1 MNEFLPR
8 TEPVAPAGSAPKRLA
23 TGIRAVAS
31 VADAAS
37 SADATAGSARAPRA
51 TPGRDGAFAV
61 VDDDR
66 VRTVSAYAEV
76 HARIVTVLADLQ
88 ARSLP
93 DRAASLAAA
102 EGSLLSLMPQPA
114 VVVPLPP
121 ANREMVEFVTQVTQS
136 IARQAAQTR
145 AAQSGVSPAM
155 VDIAVV

>member
-8 TEPVAPAGSAPKRLA
+8 TEPVAPLSSTPERLPAGV
-23 TGIRAVAS
+23 RAVAS
-31 VADAAS
+31 VAAS
-37 SADATAGSARAPRA
+37 SADAAAGSARAPRA
-51 TPGRDGAFAV
+51 TLGRGGAFAV

-66 VRTVSAYAEV
+66 VRAASAYAEV

-88 ARSLP
+88 GQSAP

-102 EGSLLSLMPQPA
+102 EGSLMPQPA

-121 ANREMVEFVTQVTQS
+121 ANREMVEFVAQVTQS

-145 AAQSGVSPAM
+145 AAQSGVSAAM
-155 VDIAVV
+155 VDIAVA

>member
-8 TEPVAPAGSAPKRLA
+8 TEPVAPAGSAPERLA

-31 VADAAS
+31 VAAS
-37 SADATAGSARAPRA
+37 SADAAAGSARAPRA
-51 TPGRDGAFAV
+51 ASGREGAFAV

-66 VRTVSAYAEV
+66 VRAVSAYAEV

-121 ANREMVEFVTQVTQS
+121 ANREMVEFVAQVTQS
-136 IARQAAQTR
+136 IVRQAAQTR
-145 AAQSGVSPAM
+145 AAQSGVSAAM
-155 VDIAVV
+155 VDIAVA

>member
-8 TEPVAPAGSAPKRLA
+8 TEPVAPLSSTPERLPAGV
-23 TGIRAVAS
+23 RAVAS
-31 VADAAS
+31 VANTAS
-37 SADATAGSARAPRA
+37 PADTAAGSARAPRA
-51 TPGRDGAFAV
+51 TSGRGGAFAV
-61 VDDDR
+61 VDDNR
-66 VRTVSAYAEV
+66 VRAASAYAEV

-88 ARSLP
+88 AQSVP
-93 DRAASLAAA
+93 DRTASLAAA

-155 VDIAVV
+155 VDAAVA

>member
-8 TEPVAPAGSAPKRLA
+8 TEPVAPLSSTPERLPAGV
-23 TGIRAVAS
+23 RAVAS
-31 VADAAS
+31 VAAS
-37 SADATAGSARAPRA
+37 SADAAAGSARAPRA
-51 TPGRDGAFAV
+51 TSGRGGAFAV

-66 VRTVSAYAEV
+66 VRAASAYAEV

-88 ARSLP
+88 GQSAP

-121 ANREMVEFVTQVTQS
+121 ANREMVEFVAQVTQS

-145 AAQSGVSPAM
+145 AAQSGVSAAM
-155 VDIAVV
+155 VDIAVA

>member
-8 TEPVAPAGSAPKRLA
+8 TEPVAPVGGAPERLSAGV
-23 TGIRAVAS
+23 RAVAS
-31 VADAAS
+31 VADTAS
-37 SADATAGSARAPRA
+37 PADAAAGSARAPRA
-51 TPGRDGAFAV
+51 RAGRDGAFAV

-66 VRTVSAYAEV
+66 VRAVSAYAEV
-76 HARIVTVLADLQ
+76 HARIITVLADLQ
-88 ARSLP
+88 AQSAP

-102 EGSLLSLMPQPA
+102 EGSLLSLMPQPT

-121 ANREMVEFVTQVTQS
+121 ANREMVEFVAQVTQS

-155 VDIAVV
+155 VDAAVA